1 MPEKP
6 VLAPIFEFF
15 QRPAYRPYYA
25 TLFLWKFRFDWRNLS
40 AMDSNDKQSQGLT
53 STQKLRLALVMLA
66 LIIVAGTAGFMTLE
80 DMEPIDALYMTVITL
95 STVGYGEISTLHP
108 EGRIFVIFLIAFG
121 VATAGYTF
129 SVMGETIL
137 EGHFREM
144 FGRRKMEGK
153 INKMSDHIIIAGYG
167 RVGRQVAEEFQ
178 KRKISFVVIEKDEDA
193 IVRLDRDGVMFVQG
207 EATDDDVL
215 YKAGIERAKTL
226 VSTLPGEAN
235 NVYLT
240 LTARDI
246 NRNLHIISR
255 ADYDEGIKKLKRA
268 GANHVV
274 SPHVL
279 GGIRMAMA
287 SLRPNVVDFMHTTTL
302 GEGGLSI
309 EELVLPSLCD
319 LNGKSLIESNLKK
332 DYGATLIGLKKPGQE
347 MNVAPGPETVLQA
360 GDILVLIGK
369 SADLES
375 LSQAIS

>member
-1 MPEKP
+1 
-6 VLAPIFEFF
+6 
-15 QRPAYRPYYA
+15 
-25 TLFLWKFRFDWRNLS
+25 
-40 AMDSNDKQSQGLT
+40 MDSNDRQSQGLT

-80 DMEPIDALYMTVITL
+80 EMKPIDALYMTVITL

-129 SVMGETIL
+129 SVMGKTIL
-137 EGHFREM
+137 EGQFKEM

-153 INKMSDHIIIAGYG
+153 INKMSGHIIIAGYG

-178 KRKISFVVIEKDEDA
+178 KRKIPFVVIEKDEDA

-215 YKAGIERAKTL
+215 HKAGIKRAKTL
-226 VSTLPGEAN
+226 VSTLPSEAN

-255 ADYDEGIKKLKRA
+255 AD
-268 GANHVV
+268 
-274 SPHVL
+274 
-279 GGIRMAMA
+279 
-287 SLRPNVVDFMHTTTL
+287 
-302 GEGGLSI
+302 
-309 EELVLPSLCD
+309 
-319 LNGKSLIESNLKK
+319 
-332 DYGATLIGLKKPGQE
+332 
-347 MNVAPGPETVLQA
+347 
-360 GDILVLIGK
+360 
-369 SADLES
+369 
-375 LSQAIS
+375 